1 MTYYDI
7 LGLERTSSD
16 SEIKKNYKK
25 MALKWHP
32 DKNNGNDEMF
42 KKINEAY
49 SVLSYPVKKRKYDSE
64 SRIIRITNSDVDA
77 LYATIF
83 GSVEPEDA
91 IFQMLSQMSIR
102 RNNT

>member
-7 LGLERTSSD
+7 LGLERKSSD

-49 SVLSYPVKKRKYDSE
+49 SVLSDPVKKRKYDSE

-91 IFQMLSQMSIR
+91 IFQMFSQMSIR

>member
-1 MTYYDI
+1 MASYYDVLEI
-7 LGLERTSSD
+7 ERTSSD
-16 SEIKKNYKK
+16 TEIKKNYKK

-49 SVLSYPVKKRKYDSE
+49 SVLSDPVKKRKYDIE
-64 SRIIRITNSDVDA
+64 SRFVRITDTDVDA

-83 GSVEPEDA
+83 GSVAD
-91 IFQMLSQMSIR
+91 
-102 RNNT
+102 